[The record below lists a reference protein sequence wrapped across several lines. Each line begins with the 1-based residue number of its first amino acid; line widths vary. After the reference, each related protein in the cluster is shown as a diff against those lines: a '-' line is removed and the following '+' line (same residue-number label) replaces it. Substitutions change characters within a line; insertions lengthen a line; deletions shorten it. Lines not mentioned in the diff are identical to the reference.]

1 MSRTMLQDRPRSPHI
16 QIYRPQLTSVLSI
29 THRITGVLLGAAG
42 VMVVAWLVAGSL
54 GPEPYE
60 ALIAVMRSPIGTAFL
75 LVWTFCAFFHLC
87 NGIRHLFWD
96 AGQGFELRS
105 IYLSGW
111 SVVAASIVL
120 TIAVWFAV
128 FWYWET

>member
-1 MSRTMLQDRPRSPHI
+1 MLQDRPRSPHI

-29 THRITGVLLGAAG
+29 THRMTGVLLGVAG
-42 VMVVAWLVAGSL
+42 MVVMAWLVAGSL
-54 GPEPYE
+54 GRGPYE
-60 ALIAVMRSPIGTAFL
+60 VVVAVMRSPIGAAFL
-75 LVWTFCAFFHLC
+75 FAWTFCTFFHLC

-96 AGQGFELRS
+96 VGQGFELRS

-120 TIAVWFAV
+120 TIAVWLAV
-128 FWYWET
+128 FWHWKT

>member
-1 MSRTMLQDRPRSPHI
+1 
-16 QIYRPQLTSVLSI
+16 V
-29 THRITGVLLGAAG
+29 
-42 VMVVAWLVAGSL
+42 
-54 GPEPYE
+54 
-60 ALIAVMRSPIGTAFL
+60 
-75 LVWTFCAFFHLC
+75 
-87 NGIRHLFWD
+87 
-96 AGQGFELRS
+96 GQGFELRS